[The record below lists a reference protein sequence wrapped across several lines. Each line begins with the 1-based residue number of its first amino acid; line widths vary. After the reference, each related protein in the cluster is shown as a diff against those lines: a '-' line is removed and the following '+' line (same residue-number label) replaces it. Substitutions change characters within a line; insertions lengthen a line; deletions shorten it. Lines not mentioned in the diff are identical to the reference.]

1 MSCPTA
7 MISSSWDDM
16 GKIYAATRGE
26 EDTDNGG
33 KKNRVALANHHSLRT
48 PRPGF

>member
-1 MSCPTA
+1 MP
-7 MISSSWDDM
+7 DRNDKFQLGGH